1 MYFLVDLENVHEAGM
16 QGSGYLNQEDK
27 LILFYS
33 DSAPTLETRYLED
46 IQESGCEFAIC
57 KLKKARKNAL
67 DFYIVTKLG
76 EIFGSGYSG
85 IVAIISQDDGFR
97 SAKEY
102 WSQCSQPARTVV
114 LGESIER
121 AIISANLRDQRTQMI
136 HQRTKKLEIASFY
149 AAYKENRRIREALEA
164 LFEGTE
170 YQSRIGEIEA
180 LLNGGKDQSP
190 KVIYLNALHRFG
202 RRDGLAVYRQLK
214 NGVSGL

>member
-102 WSQCSQPARTVV
+102 WAQCSQPARTVV

-214 NGVSGL
+214 SGVSGL